1 LKLLLMKAGKH
12 MENSGTVLMPGG
24 VRDLLPGEAR
34 RKRHLEDKLL
44 RLFSSW
50 GYQEVVTPTFEY
62 YEVLAPALGD
72 MLHNQLYRFIDDRGQ
87 IMVLRP
93 DMTTPIARLVS
104 TRLQDQEFPQR
115 FCYLANVY
123 RRESHAGRQREYYQ
137 TGVELVGAAGPD
149 ADAEVISLAA
159 EALKLAGV
167 EDFRITV
174 GHVDVL
180 AGVLKGAGFS
190 AAEQEQAKI
199 ALSKKDLVT
208 WEGLVAGAQLSGDKK
223 KAVAALPY
231 LHGGLEVFGQLE
243 GLIQDEP
250 AKRGLASL
258 RRVWKILSDHGFCE
272 QVNIDPTLLR
282 VLGYYKGLVFE
293 CYAEGVGYPLCGG
306 GRYDELLAKF
316 GYPCPATG
324 FALTMDRVLDA
335 LEKQALPFDEQTPDY
350 FITGDNIDEVVKKAR
365 ELRANGFIVEV
376 DLSER
381 PRQEAIACASR
392 KGIPFILVM
401 ENSEEKVE
409 RST

>member
-1 LKLLLMKAGKH
+1 

-137 TGVELVGAAGPD
+137 TGVELVGATGPD

-250 AKRGLASL
+250 AKQGLASL

-282 VLGYYKGLVFE
+282 VLGYYTGLVFE